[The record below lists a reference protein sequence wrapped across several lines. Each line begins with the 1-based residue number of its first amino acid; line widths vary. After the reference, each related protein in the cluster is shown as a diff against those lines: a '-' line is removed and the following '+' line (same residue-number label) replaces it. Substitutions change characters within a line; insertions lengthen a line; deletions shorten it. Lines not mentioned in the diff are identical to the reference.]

1 MLRRWFSAL
10 VVGLMLTAPA
20 VAQAPMTNQSVI
32 DLAKAKM
39 SDDIILSAIRGSKPS
54 FDLSADGLIALK
66 NAGVSDAVLQEML
79 RVNSGGAAAP
89 AAAAAGGAAVAGGL
103 NPEEVVLIDGG
114 AEQGMKYLSPQL
126 RAAARALGFG
136 GMAQY
141 AVLAGEAARLRT
153 SKTPKFRIA
162 VPNNAQPESYFTLAS
177 FAVRNN
183 GSREV
188 QVGGGYISYSTG
200 INRDRVV
207 PVRYEQAADQ
217 SKAPANFAIYEV
229 TPDKA
234 LDKGEY
240 AVVLYSSQIRSTGY
254 FLSGLD
260 SYFDFGVD

>member
-1 MLRRWFSAL
+1 MLRTWCTAL
-10 VVGLMLTAPA
+10 VIGLMLTAPA

-39 SDDIILSAIRGSKPS
+39 SDDIILAAIRGSKPS

-79 RVNSGGAAAP
+79 RVNSGGAAAS
-89 AAAAAGGAAVAGGL
+89 AAAGAAVAGGL

-114 AEQGMKYLSPQL
+114 TEQGMKYLSPQL

-207 PVRYEQAADQ
+207 PVSYEQAADQ
-217 SKAPANFAIYEV
+217 SKAPANFTIYEV
-229 TPDKA
+229 TSDKA

>member
-1 MLRRWFSAL
+1 MLRAWCSAL
-10 VVGLMLTAPA
+10 VVGLMLAAPA
-20 VAQAPMTNQSVI
+20 GAQAPMTNQSVI

-39 SDDIILSAIRGSKPS
+39 SDDIVLAAIRGSKPS

-66 NAGVSDAVLQEML
+66 NAGVSDVVLQEML

-89 AAAAAGGAAVAGGL
+89 AAGVAPGGI
-103 NPEEVVLIDGG
+103 NPEEVVLIDNGT
-114 AEQGMKYLSPQL
+114 EQGMKYLSPQL

-141 AVLAGEAARLRT
+141 AVLGGESARLRT

-162 VPNNAQPESYFTLAS
+162 VPNNAQPESYFTLAN

-183 GSREV
+183 GNREV

-207 PVRYEQAADQ
+207 PVSYEQAADQ
-217 SKAPANFAIYEV
+217 SKAPPNFTVYEV
-229 TPDKA
+229 SPEKA

-240 AVVLYSSQIRSTGY
+240 AVVLYSSQIRSVGY
-254 FLSGLD
+254 FVSGLD

>member
-1 MLRRWFSAL
+1 MLRAWCSAL
-10 VVGLMLTAPA
+10 LVGLMLTAPA

-39 SDDIILSAIRGSKPS
+39 SDDIILDAIRGSKPG
-54 FDLSADGLIALK
+54 FDLSANGLIALK

-89 AAAAAGGAAVAGGL
+89 AAGGAAVAGGL

-188 QVGGGYISYSTG
+188 QVGGVYISYSTG

-207 PVRYEQAADQ
+207 PVSYEQAADQ
-217 SKAPANFAIYEV
+217 SKAPANFTIFEV
-229 TPDKA
+229 TTDKA

>member
-1 MLRRWFSAL
+1 
-10 VVGLMLTAPA
+10 MLTAPA

-39 SDDIILSAIRGSKPS
+39 SDDIILAAIRGSKPG
-54 FDLSADGLIALK
+54 FDLSANGLIALK
-66 NAGVSDAVLQEML
+66 NAGVSDVVLQEML

-89 AAAAAGGAAVAGGL
+89 AAAAGGVAVAGGL

-114 AEQGMKYLSPQL
+114 TEQGMKYLSPQL

-141 AVLAGEAARLRT
+141 AVLAGEAARQRT

-207 PVRYEQAADQ
+207 PVSYEQAADQ
-217 SKAPANFAIYEV
+217 SKAPSNFTIYEV
-229 TPDKA
+229 TPDNA

>member
-1 MLRRWFSAL
+1 MLRAWCAAL
-10 VVGLMLTAPA
+10 VVGLLLAAPV
-20 VAQAPMTNQSVI
+20 VAQTLMTNQSVI

-39 SDDIILSAIRGSKPS
+39 SDDIILAAIRGSRPG

-79 RVNSGGAAAP
+79 RVNSGGGAAP
-89 AAAAAGGAAVAGGL
+89 AAAPAAAVAGGL
-103 NPEEVVLIDGG
+103 NPEEVMLIDGG

-126 RAAARALGFG
+126 RAAARALGLG

-141 AVLAGEAARLRT
+141 AVLSGKAARLRT
-153 SKTPKFRIA
+153 SPTPKFRIA
-162 VPNNAQPESYFTLAS
+162 VPNNAQPESYVTLAS

-183 GSREV
+183 GNREV

-200 INRDRVV
+200 INRDRVI
-207 PVRYEQAADQ
+207 PVSYEQAADQ
-217 SKAPANFAIYEV
+217 SKAPPNFTVYEV
-229 TPDKA
+229 TPEKA

-254 FLSGLD
+254 FQSGLD

>member
-1 MLRRWFSAL
+1 
-10 VVGLMLTAPA
+10 MLTAPA

-39 SDDIILSAIRGSKPS
+39 SDDIILAAIRGSKPS
-54 FDLSADGLIALK
+54 FDLSANGLIALK

-79 RVNSGGAAAP
+79 RVNSGGVAAP
-89 AAAAAGGAAVAGGL
+89 AGAAAAGGL

-200 INRDRVV
+200 INRDRVM
-207 PVRYEQAADQ
+207 PVSYEQAADQ
-217 SKAPANFAIYEV
+217 SKAPANFTIYEV